1 MGLLEKETVEINER
15 KPSCGTVGYKLGE
28 VKLDWGPPASG

>member
-1 MGLLEKETVEINER
+1 MGLLEKETVKINER

-28 VKLDWGPPASG
+28 VKLDSGPPASS